1 MNMRSHPCFVSL
13 SYSIFLFFFFAFY
26 YTMRLLTLPS
36 PQHPQLELSE
46 KHTRVVSKISLSA
59 TTNRRCG
66 YQHYAY
72 YSCIL
77 LTSQYCQFDRKEHQ
91 FFLSFYSFFPK
102 THIATNYVDKK
113 KKNIGNIVFQQKLS
127 LRTIRKRSTKENK
140 RRND

>member
-1 MNMRSHPCFVSL
+1 LQSQGEKKAGQKHWRLMMNMRSHPCFVSL

-66 YQHYAY
+66 Y
-72 YSCIL
+72 
-77 LTSQYCQFDRKEHQ
+77 
-91 FFLSFYSFFPK
+91 
-102 THIATNYVDKK
+102 
-113 KKNIGNIVFQQKLS
+113 
-127 LRTIRKRSTKENK
+127 
-140 RRND
+140 